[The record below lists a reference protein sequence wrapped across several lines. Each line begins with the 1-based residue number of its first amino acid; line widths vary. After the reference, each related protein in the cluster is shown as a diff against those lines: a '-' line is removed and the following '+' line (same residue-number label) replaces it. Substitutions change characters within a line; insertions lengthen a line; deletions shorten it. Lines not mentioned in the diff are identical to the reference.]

1 MTRLAK
7 RMCSAVLAAG
17 LVCGCIL
24 PASAA
29 EAEEEARVLQY
40 ETAEPVSSVVVD
52 TEYAEM
58 VIQPGQTDKITVE
71 SAADA
76 WGTFSYDCTV
86 ADGVLTVD
94 VDGVEPKEYREYTQI
109 GPFRILSSYM
119 SPFYRNTVTIT
130 LPNKMYDSIQVKA
143 DHDDIRMQDVQS
155 QTAWLTTEYG
165 DIVLSGAQP
174 QKLTLESK
182 YGDVVFDQAAVTQCE
197 GTTKYGDVTGTIAGS
212 QSSYSTSTAVE
223 YGDSNLRAQIG
234 DGVHALAFNT
244 KYGDID
250 VDFTA

>member
-1 MTRLAK
+1 MRKLAK

-52 TEYAEM
+52 TEYADV
-58 VIQPGQTDKITVE
+58 VIQPGQTDRITVE

-76 WGTFSYDCTV
+76 KGTYSYDCVV
-86 ADGVLTVD
+86 ADGVLKVN
-94 VDGVEPKEYREYTQI
+94 VEGIEGEEFRDYIQI
-109 GPFRILSSYM
+109 GPFRFLNQYGSILK
-119 SPFYRNTVTIT
+119 NTITVT
-130 LPNKMYDSIQVKA
+130 LPDKLYDSIRVKV
-143 DHDDIRMQDVQS
+143 DHDNIRMRDVQS

>member
-29 EAEEEARVLQY
+29 EAEEEPRVLQY
-40 ETAEPVSSVVVD
+40 ETAQPVSSVVVD
-52 TEYAEM
+52 TEYADV
-58 VIQPGQTDKITVE
+58 VIQPGQTDRITVE

-76 WGTFSYDCTV
+76 KGEYSYDCSVTE
-86 ADGVLTVD
+86 GVLTVN
-94 VDGVEPKEYREYTQI
+94 VEGIKGEEFRDYIQI
-109 GPFRILSSYM
+109 GPFRFLNQYGSNL
-119 SPFYRNTVTIT
+119 RNTITVT
-130 LPNKMYDSIQVKA
+130 LPNKMYDSVRTNTSWGYL
-143 DHDDIRMQDVQS
+143 RMGNIQS
-155 QTAWLTTEYG
+155 QTAEMACDWG
-165 DIVLSGAQP
+165 DIILTGTQP
-174 QKLTLESK
+174 QFLDLQAEW
-182 YGDVVFDQAAVTQCE
+182 GDIVFDQAAVTKCE
-197 GTTKYGDVTGTIAGS
+197 AYTDWGNIRGTIAGNK
-212 QSSYSTSTAVE
+212 SSYSIATDIE
-223 YGDSNLRAQIG
+223 DGDSNLRAQIG

>member
-1 MTRLAK
+1 MRKLAK

-29 EAEEEARVLQY
+29 EAEEEPRILQY

-52 TEYAEM
+52 TEYADV
-58 VIQPGQTDKITVE
+58 VIEPGQTDRITVE

-76 WGTFSYDCTV
+76 KGEYSYDCTV
-86 ADGVLTVD
+86 ADGVLKVN
-94 VDGVEPKEYREYTQI
+94 VEGIEGEEFRDYIQI
-109 GPFRILSSYM
+109 GPFRFLNQYGSILK
-119 SPFYRNTVTIT
+119 NTITVT
-130 LPNKMYDSIQVKA
+130 LPSKLYDSIRVKVG
-143 DHDDIRMQDVQS
+143 HDNIRMRDVQS

>member
-1 MTRLAK
+1 MRKLAK
-7 RMCSAVLAAG
+7 RMCSAVLAVS

-29 EAEEEARVLQY
+29 EAEEARVLQY

-52 TEYAEM
+52 TEYADV
-58 VIQPGQTDKITVE
+58 VIQPGQTDRITVE

-76 WGTFSYDCTV
+76 KGTYSYDCVV
-86 ADGVLTVD
+86 ADGVLKVN
-94 VDGVEPKEYREYTQI
+94 VEGIEGEEFRDYIQI
-109 GPFRILSSYM
+109 GPFRFLNQYGSILK
-119 SPFYRNTVTIT
+119 NTITVT
-130 LPNKMYDSIQVKA
+130 LPDKLYDSIRVKV
-143 DHDDIRMQDVQS
+143 DHDNIRMRDVQS

>member
-1 MTRLAK
+1 MTKFAK
-7 RMCSAVLAAG
+7 RFLSAAAAAC
-17 LVCGCIL
+17 LLCGCIL

-29 EAEEEARVLQY
+29 ETEEEARVLQY

-52 TEYAEM
+52 TRWTEV

-76 WGTFSYDCTV
+76 KGEYSYDCTV
-86 ADGVLTVD
+86 ADGVLTVN
-94 VDGVEPKEYREYTQI
+94 VEGIEGEESKGYIQI
-109 GPFRILSSYM
+109 GPFRFLNQYAITLD
-119 SPFYRNTVTIT
+119 NTITVT

-143 DHDDIRMQDVQS
+143 DHDDIRMRDVQS

>member
-1 MTRLAK
+1 
-7 RMCSAVLAAG
+7 
-17 LVCGCIL
+17 
-24 PASAA
+24 
-29 EAEEEARVLQY
+29 
-40 ETAEPVSSVVVD
+40 
-52 TEYAEM
+52 
-58 VIQPGQTDKITVE
+58 VE

-76 WGTFSYDCTV
+76 KGEYSYDCSVTE
-86 ADGVLTVD
+86 GVLTVN
-94 VDGVEPKEYREYTQI
+94 VEGIEGEEFRDYIQI
-109 GPFRILSSYM
+109 GPFRFLNQYGSIL
-119 SPFYRNTVTIT
+119 RNTITVT
-130 LPNKMYDSIQVKA
+130 LPNKLYDSIRVKVG
-143 DHDDIRMQDVQS
+143 HDNIRMRDVQS

>member
-1 MTRLAK
+1 MTKFAK
-7 RMCSAVLAAG
+7 RLLSAAAAAC
-17 LVCGCIL
+17 LLCGCIL

-40 ETAEPVSSVVVD
+40 ETAQPVSAVVVD
-52 TEYAEM
+52 TEWTDV
-58 VIQPGQTDKITVE
+58 VIQPGQTDRITVE

-76 WGTFSYDCTV
+76 KGTYSYDCTV
-86 ADGVLTVD
+86 ADGVLKVN
-94 VDGVEPKEYREYTQI
+94 VEGIKGEEFRDYIQI
-109 GPFRILSSYM
+109 GPFRFLNQYGSIL
-119 SPFYRNTVTIT
+119 RNTITVT
-130 LPNKMYDSIQVKA
+130 LPNKLYDSIRVKVG
-143 DHDDIRMQDVQS
+143 HDDIRMRDVQS

>member
-1 MTRLAK
+1 MRKLAK

-29 EAEEEARVLQY
+29 EAEEEPRILQY

-52 TEYAEM
+52 TEYADV
-58 VIQPGQTDKITVE
+58 VIQPGQTDRITVE

-76 WGTFSYDCTV
+76 KGEYSYDCTV
-86 ADGVLTVD
+86 ADGVLKVN
-94 VDGVEPKEYREYTQI
+94 VEGIEGEEFRDYIQI
-109 GPFRILSSYM
+109 GPFRFLNQYGSILK
-119 SPFYRNTVTIT
+119 NTITVT
-130 LPNKMYDSIQVKA
+130 LPDKLYDSIRVKV
-143 DHDDIRMQDVQS
+143 DHDNIRMRDVQS

-250 VDFTA
+250 VDFAA

>member
-1 MTRLAK
+1 MKKLAK
-7 RMCSAVLAAG
+7 RMCSAVLVAG

-52 TEYAEM
+52 TEYADV
-58 VIQPGQTDKITVE
+58 VIQPGQTDRITVE

-76 WGTFSYDCTV
+76 KGTYSYDCVV
-86 ADGVLTVD
+86 ADGVLKVN
-94 VDGVEPKEYREYTQI
+94 VEGIEGEEFRDYIQI
-109 GPFRILSSYM
+109 GPFRFLNQYGSILK
-119 SPFYRNTVTIT
+119 NTITVT

-155 QTAWLTTEYG
+155 QTAQLTTEHG

>member
-1 MTRLAK
+1 MTKLAK
-7 RMCSAVLAAG
+7 RIGSAVLAAG

-40 ETAEPVSSVVVD
+40 ETAQPVSSVVVD
-52 TEYAEM
+52 TEYADV
-58 VIQPGQTDKITVE
+58 VIQPGQTDRITVE

-76 WGTFSYDCTV
+76 KGEYSYDCSVTE
-86 ADGVLTVD
+86 GVLTVN
-94 VDGVEPKEYREYTQI
+94 VEGIEGEEFRDYIQI
-109 GPFRILSSYM
+109 GPFRFLNQYGSIL
-119 SPFYRNTVTIT
+119 RNTITVT
-130 LPNKMYDSIQVKA
+130 LPNKLYDSIRVKVG
-143 DHDDIRMQDVQS
+143 HDNIRMRDVQS

>member
-1 MTRLAK
+1 MTKFAK
-7 RMCSAVLAAG
+7 RFLSAAAAAC
-17 LVCGCIL
+17 LLCGCIL

-29 EAEEEARVLQY
+29 ETEEEARVLQY

-52 TEYAEM
+52 TEYADV
-58 VIQPGQTDKITVE
+58 VIQPGQTDRITVE

-76 WGTFSYDCTV
+76 KGEYSYDCSVTE
-86 ADGVLTVD
+86 GVLTVN
-94 VDGVEPKEYREYTQI
+94 VEGIEGEEFRDYIQI
-109 GPFRILSSYM
+109 GPFRFLNQYGSIL
-119 SPFYRNTVTIT
+119 RNTITVT
-130 LPNKMYDSIQVKA
+130 LPNKLYDSIRVKVG
-143 DHDDIRMQDVQS
+143 HDNIRMRDVQS

-234 DGVHALAFNT
+234 DGIHRLVLNT
-244 KYGDID
+244 EYGNID

>member
-1 MTRLAK
+1 MTKFAK
-7 RMCSAVLAAG
+7 RFLSAAAAAC
-17 LVCGCIL
+17 LLCGCIL

-29 EAEEEARVLQY
+29 ETEEEARVLQY

-52 TEYAEM
+52 TRWTEV

-76 WGTFSYDCTV
+76 KGEYSYDCTV
-86 ADGVLTVD
+86 ADGVLTVN
-94 VDGVEPKEYREYTQI
+94 VEGIEGEESKGYIQI
-109 GPFRILSSYM
+109 GPFRFLNQYAITLD
-119 SPFYRNTVTIT
+119 NTITVT
-130 LPNKMYDSIQVKA
+130 LPNKMYDSIQVA
-143 DHDDIRMQDVQS
+143 VDYDDIRMRDIQS

>member
-1 MTRLAK
+1 MRKLAK

-52 TEYAEM
+52 TEYADV
-58 VIQPGQTDKITVE
+58 VIQPGQTDRITVE

-76 WGTFSYDCTV
+76 KGTYSYDCVV
-86 ADGVLTVD
+86 ADGVLKVN
-94 VDGVEPKEYREYTQI
+94 VEGIEGEEFRDYIQI
-109 GPFRILSSYM
+109 GPFRFLNQYGSILK
-119 SPFYRNTVTIT
+119 NTITVT
-130 LPNKMYDSIQVKA
+130 LPNKMYDSIQA
-143 DHDDIRMQDVQS
+143 EFNHGDIQMRDVQS
-155 QTAWLTTEYG
+155 QTARLTTEHG
-165 DIVLSGAQP
+165 NIVLSGAQP
-174 QKLTLESK
+174 QELDLKIDH
-182 YGDVVFDQAAVTQCE
+182 GDIVFDQAAVIQCKSE
-197 GTTKYGDVTGTIAGS
+197 TTHGDIHGTIAGS
-212 QSSYSTSTAVE
+212 KSSYSTSTSVE